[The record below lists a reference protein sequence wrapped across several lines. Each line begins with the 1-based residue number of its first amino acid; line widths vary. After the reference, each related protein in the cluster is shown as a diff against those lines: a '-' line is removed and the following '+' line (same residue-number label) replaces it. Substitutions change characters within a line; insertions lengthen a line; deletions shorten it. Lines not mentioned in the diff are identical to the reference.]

1 MINLVKEYRKERNI
15 TQEQLALLVGISRKY
30 LSMIERNKTTPSIDV
45 VVRLSEELSVNVE
58 RLFFTLSVVE
68 KKKLPSTI
76 KFIDLFCGIGGFR
89 YASQQAF
96 EKLGIKGQCMFSSDI
111 DKFAAES
118 YEANFNE
125 KPLGDITKV
134 NEKDIPD
141 FDLLFAGFPCQAFSI
156 CGLQKGFE
164 DNTRG
169 TLFFDIAR
177 IIKEKQPDAFVL
189 ENVKNLVS
197 HDGGN
202 TFKTIIHVLREEL
215 GYYVDYRILNA
226 LDFGLPQKRERII
239 IVGAKKPFSM
249 DWEFNIENIKTLK
262 DILEDEVDRKHYAS
276 EEIVKKRKKMH
287 AAQTVPAIWHENK
300 SGNISSYPYSCALR
314 AGASYNYLLVD
325 GERRLTPRE
334 MLRLQGFPDEFKIVV
349 SDARTRKQAGNA
361 IPINMVAKVIE
372 KFIPLVF

>member
-1 MINLVKEYRKERNI
+1 MRNKVRILGERAMINLVKEYRKERNI

-169 TLFFDIAR
+169 TLFLI
-177 IIKEKQPDAFVL
+177 L
-189 ENVKNLVS
+189 LVS
-197 HDGGN
+197 
-202 TFKTIIHVLREEL
+202 
-215 GYYVDYRILNA
+215 
-226 LDFGLPQKRERII
+226 
-239 IVGAKKPFSM
+239 
-249 DWEFNIENIKTLK
+249 
-262 DILEDEVDRKHYAS
+262 
-276 EEIVKKRKKMH
+276 
-287 AAQTVPAIWHENK
+287 
-300 SGNISSYPYSCALR
+300 
-314 AGASYNYLLVD
+314 
-325 GERRLTPRE
+325 
-334 MLRLQGFPDEFKIVV
+334 
-349 SDARTRKQAGNA
+349 
-361 IPINMVAKVIE
+361 
-372 KFIPLVF
+372 